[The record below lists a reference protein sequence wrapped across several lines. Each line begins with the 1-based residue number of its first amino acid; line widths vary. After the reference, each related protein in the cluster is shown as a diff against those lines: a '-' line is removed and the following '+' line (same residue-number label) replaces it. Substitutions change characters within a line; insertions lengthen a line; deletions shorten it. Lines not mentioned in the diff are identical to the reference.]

1 MAKKSTGHP
10 SRVPGHMKFVRNLDV
25 QREAEKSK
33 KKKPPFDPLDLSSN
47 DWSTKKP

>member
-10 SRVPGHMKFVRNLDV
+10 ARVPGHMKFVRNLDV

-33 KKKPPFDPLDLSSN
+33 KKDHFKPVDMSKN
-47 DWSTKKP
+47 DWSKNL